1 MAPGC
6 TWQSQT
12 EFVGGIAAPICS
24 SNSLNQRCAT
34 FARPTVSNQLPA
46 KRKGYFAG

>member
-1 MAPGC
+1 MALGRIR
-6 TWQSQT
+6 QSQL
-12 EFVGGIAAPICS
+12 EPVGRIAASARP

-34 FARPTVSNQLPA
+34 FARPTVSNQLLA